1 MLFMNAMFAALF
13 GESVWAVIQAILL
26 LLLAF
31 LSAAIV
37 KSLTLKLLTRTALKS
52 LLCRHDPAGWDNVA
66 AFAGKLLHLIVFLL
80 FIPGIFERLG
90 MTGVSSPILGILNT
104 MWGYLPNIL
113 AAVVVLWTGVFAAKL
128 VRDLLIS
135 VFDKLKINRLQ
146 EKAGITV
153 EESGRLSNTL
163 AYIVYV
169 LILIPVI
176 ITALRALKINA
187 VSDPAVQML
196 NILFAFIPNIL
207 AALMIV
213 VVGCM
218 VAKLS
223 GNIVERLIGASGLNE
238 KLASRLESK
247 NGNFVLSKTIGVI
260 VHSVLVIFFL
270 VESFGVLHLEVLT
283 KIGNAVIGPMYWRR
297 S

>member
-1 MLFMNAMFAALF
+1 
-13 GESVWAVIQAILL
+13 
-26 LLLAF
+26 
-31 LSAAIV
+31 
-37 KSLTLKLLTRTALKS
+37 
-52 LLCRHDPAGWDNVA
+52 
-66 AFAGKLLHLIVFLL
+66 
-80 FIPGIFERLG
+80 

-113 AAVVVLWTGVFAAKL
+113 AAVVVLWAGVFAAKL
-128 VRDLLIS
+128 VRDLLIP

-207 AALMIV
+207 AALIIV

-247 NGNFVLSKTIGVI
+247 SGNFVLSKTIGVI
-260 VHSVLVIFFL
+260 VYSVLVIFFL

-283 KIGNAVIGPMYWRR
+283 KIGNAVIAYLPYVLAAVLILLACYIGSSLPPSVLGWHG
-297 S
+297 STLP